1 MAGAS
6 LKQIKTRIKSVEST
20 RQITKAMELVAT
32 SKLRK
37 AKERAENVRP
47 YHSALAEAIVG
58 LQAGVADAPSSFTRA
73 REVRST
79 CYVVIGG
86 DRGLAGGY
94 NANLYRLVK
103 SLTAEGGDFC
113 VLPVGRKALEYY
125 QRSGAKVL
133 STAFPLSA
141 AVGVGDCGELA
152 SLLCSGFARGEY
164 DRVVVVYTRFQSML
178 TQVPAWETVLPLDL
192 EGVDGTSYAAALV
205 EGEAEALV
213 ARIVPQYVAGILFS
227 TLCEAAASEH
237 GARRTAMNAANKNAG
252 EIIDTLMLQYNRA
265 RQTVIT
271 QEITEI
277 VSGAEAL

>member
-32 SKLRK
+32 SKLRR

-47 YHSALAEAIVG
+47 YHDALAAAIVG
-58 LQAGVADAPSSFTRA
+58 LQAGAQETPCVFTKA
-73 REVRST
+73 REVRRT

-94 NANLYRLVK
+94 NANLYRLVR
-103 SLTAEGGDFC
+103 SMSEDQDYC
-113 VLPVGRKALEYY
+113 VLPVGKKALEYY
-125 QRSGAKVL
+125 QRSGCPL
-133 STAFPLSA
+133 ISTYLDTTAS
-141 AVGVGDCGELA
+141 VGVGDCGQLA
-152 SLLCSGFARGEY
+152 RLLCDGFARGDY
-164 DRVVVVYTRFQSML
+164 DRVVVVYTQFQSML
-178 TQVPAWETVLPLDL
+178 SQVPVSEELLPLRL
-192 EGVDGTSYAAALV
+192 EGVDGGNYGNALI
-205 EGEAEALV
+205 EGSAEDLLAH
-213 ARIVPQYVAGILFS
+213 IVPHYISGILYS
-227 TLCEAAASEH
+227 ALCEATASEH

-252 EIIDTLMLQYNRA
+252 EIIDTLTLSYNRA
-265 RQTVIT
+265 RQAVIT